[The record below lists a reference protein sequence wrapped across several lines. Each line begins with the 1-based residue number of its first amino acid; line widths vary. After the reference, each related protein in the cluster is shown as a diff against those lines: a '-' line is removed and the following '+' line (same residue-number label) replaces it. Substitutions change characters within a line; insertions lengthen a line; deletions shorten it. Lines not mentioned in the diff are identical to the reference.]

1 MPQLFGKWYLLSC
14 VKLGLITLF
23 IICTVLDPVGAQN
36 AIKPDTS
43 KLRSQIRVIQNQI
56 NKTKEELQ
64 GARRTEA
71 TIATELDRNQ
81 SALHRTRL
89 QLVNSKERLARAET
103 ESDQI
108 LLQYKRCQLLLRQQ
122 EVKLAERLAANY
134 RQGPVRYVS
143 VLLGSQSM
151 SQLSTRAQFVRSVIE
166 HDTLLMQ
173 AVKDDQQRVLRWKAQ
188 VDEKARE
195 IAERKLQLAV
205 KQQDESKVV
214 SRRRGL
220 LAEATGIR
228 SALEQEL
235 RDLAEDSRTIKARIR
250 ASERTASGKA
260 RLLLKFSG
268 SFVKPANGP
277 ITSGYGL
284 RFHPILKRNRMHT
297 GIDIG
302 APSGSSIIAAAA
314 GTVTYNGSMSG
325 YGRVIV
331 IDHGGGTSTLYAHCS
346 QLIAAEGLSVRQGQL
361 IARVGSTGRSTGPHL
376 HFEVRRNGEPV
387 NPQ

>member
-1 MPQLFGKWYLLSC
+1 MYLHP
-14 VKLGLITLF
+14 
-23 IICTVLDPVGAQN
+23 VLAQN

-43 KLRSQIRVIQNQI
+43 KLRTQIRVIQNQI
-56 NKTKEELQ
+56 NKTKEELK
-64 GARRTEA
+64 GARRTEEN
-71 TIATELDRNQ
+71 ISTELDRNQ
-81 SALHRTRL
+81 SALHQTRM
-89 QLVNSKERLARAET
+89 QLVSSKERLVRAET

-108 LLQYKRCQLLLRQQ
+108 LLQYKRCQVLFRQH
-122 EVKLAERLAANY
+122 EVKLAERVAANY

-151 SQLSTRAQFVRSVIE
+151 SQLSTRAQFVRSVIK

-220 LAEATGIR
+220 LAEAKSIR
-228 SALEQEL
+228 NALEQEL

-260 RLLLKFSG
+260 RLLVKFSG
-268 SFVKPANGP
+268 SFAKPANGP
-277 ITSGYGL
+277 ITSGYGM

-302 APSGSSIIAAAA
+302 APSGSSIVAAAA
-314 GTVTYNGSMSG
+314 GIVTYNGSMSG

-346 QLIAAEGLSVRQGQL
+346 QLIATEGLSVRQGQL